1 MTRMNVEIPHYID
14 VVFWLKRH
22 GAESEN
28 KAYPIAKIGNRS
40 PLIYFLAWVEN
51 NSIKLKPHPR
61 DRVQEGYTLQRS
73 EWDSFILFRK
83 GLTALERTKAATYAT
98 RYREWGC
105 TNVRYYPSVAAI
117 SWQYFNE
124 AEK

>member
-22 GAESEN
+22 GA
-28 KAYPIAKIGNRS
+28 
-40 PLIYFLAWVEN
+40 
-51 NSIKLKPHPR
+51 HPR